1 MRRSDVAAA
10 INTRVVPVVQYDP
23 DPRGWRTF
31 TRLARVFQRGHTGHD
46 GTRVLDTQA
55 RFTGLIDSPQMMT
68 GMAPL
73 GNARTVT
80 KDTSTLADER
90 AAGVLN
96 DTGLRIFGQRLTR
109 GK

>member
-10 INTRVVPVVQYDP
+10 INARVVPVVQYDP
-23 DPRGWRTF
+23 DPRGFALF

-46 GTRVLDTQA
+46 GTRVLDPQG

-73 GNARTVT
+73 GLARPVT
-80 KDTSTLADER
+80 KDTSVLSDER

-96 DTGLRIFGQRLTR
+96 DAGLRIFAQRLTR